1 MIDNF
6 EEIEQRLEDREEEI
20 RKEEQIQ
27 RREESLERRRARVV
41 SPLNDCEQRKE
52 LFASNKII

>member
-1 MIDNF
+1 MMIDNL

-27 RREESLERRRARVV
+27 RREEALERRRARVV
-41 SPLNDCEQRKE
+41 SPLNDCERRKE
-52 LFASNKII
+52 LFASK

>member
-1 MIDNF
+1 MMIDNL

-27 RREESLERRRARVV
+27 RREEALERRRARAVN
-41 SPLNDCEQRKE
+41 PLNDYERRKE
-52 LFASNKII
+52 LFASK

>member
-27 RREESLERRRARVV
+27 RREESLERRRA

>member
-1 MIDNF
+1 MMIDNF

-27 RREESLERRRARVV
+27 RREEALERRRARAV
-41 SPLNDCEQRKE
+41 SPLNDCKRRKE
-52 LFASNKII
+52 LFASK

>member
-1 MIDNF
+1 MIDNL

-27 RREESLERRRARVV
+27 RREEALERRRARAV
-41 SPLNDCEQRKE
+41 SPLNDYERRKE
-52 LFASNKII
+52 LFASK